1 MSTTNPTQVVFNS
14 TVTGALTRVSS
25 IVIGLFTL
33 PIIMSQLGK
42 TEYGLWVLIGQS
54 VGFVA
59 LSEMGIS
66 QAVSRSIARDR
77 IIIAKKTKI
86 R

>member
-1 MSTTNPTQVVFNS
+1 MSTPNPTQVVFNS

-25 IVIGLFTL
+25 IVIGLITL